1 MKKGPSFASPS
12 RMGLV
17 TREVKEVNF
26 SGSGHNVKGSEENE
40 EGRTEC
46 NREEIEI
53 EDVPKMEEVLKL
65 ESGEMSR
72 ESGEER
78 E

>member
-1 MKKGPSFASPS
+1 MEKGSPFASPS
-12 RMGLV
+12 WIGLV
-17 TREVKEVNF
+17 TREVKEINF
-26 SGSGHNVKGSEENE
+26 SGSGHNVKGSEEDE

-53 EDVPKMEEVLKL
+53 EDVPKMEKVLEL